1 MRVLCSKEIDAIKS
15 VKIII
20 AIMTK
25 NADSKIRSRT
35 VSLKVFFE
43 MARILVSM
51 AVEVRKLERYSLGK
65 RWVKY

>member
-1 MRVLCSKEIDAIKS
+1 MDAIKS

-25 NADSKIRSRT
+25 SADSKIRSRT

-43 MARILVSM
+43 MARMLENI
-51 AVEVRKLERYSLGK
+51 VRKLRRY
-65 RWVKY
+65 